1 MKNPIQRNDFFA
13 TPESMD
19 ALMFNQEQYAEAE
32 RAAFTIGMMLTWNYL
47 SAQLDKMLE
56 AEARTI
62 TLVLG
67 ETASRKHNDGEN
79 RPCRLAQ
86 HGNLE
91 TYTFS
96 TPEDLS
102 EALTMMADFDGFMG
116 YTEFDP
122 AEQELPANV
131 DVEEDWDDTQA
142 TEEGWAIFEAHG
154 TDDLGMLRIERIDE
168 AAIFDGDPAAWHYV
182 VSRARAGSEYH
193 QRALQIV
200 AEDNPTERDE
210 IREATGYL
218 F

>member
-1 MKNPIQRNDFFA
+1 
-13 TPESMD
+13 
-19 ALMFNQEQYAEAE
+19 MFNMEQYSGTEK
-32 RAAFTIGMMLTWNYL
+32 AAFTMGMMLTWNYL
-47 SAQLDKMLE
+47 SAQLDKMLN
-56 AEARTI
+56 AEARTV

-67 ETASRKHNDGEN
+67 GAASRMHSDGED
-79 RPCRLAQ
+79 RPCRLAMY
-86 HGNLE
+86 GDIE

-102 EALTMMADFDGFMG
+102 EALTMMADFDGWEG
-116 YTEFDP
+116 YAEFDP
-122 AEQELPANV
+122 AEQELPANL

-154 TDDLGMLRIERIDE
+154 TDDIGMLRIERIDE
-168 AAIFDGDPAAWHYV
+168 AAIFDGDPAAWNYV